1 MQGPP
6 RLKLPEAAAVP
17 DWVQGLTL
25 LRVGLRP
32 GAFNSHSSATAFS
45 SGTCSVLLSLEQEA
59 PLAQAATI
67 PEGGDEGCGMA
78 GAKGMSFPGS

>member
-1 MQGPP
+1 M
-6 RLKLPEAAAVP
+6 P

-25 LRVGLRP
+25 LRVGLGP
-32 GAFNSHSSATAFS
+32 DACNSHSSATAFS
-45 SGTCSVLLSLEQEA
+45 LGTRSVLLSLEQEA

-78 GAKGMSFPGS
+78 GAKDMSFPGS